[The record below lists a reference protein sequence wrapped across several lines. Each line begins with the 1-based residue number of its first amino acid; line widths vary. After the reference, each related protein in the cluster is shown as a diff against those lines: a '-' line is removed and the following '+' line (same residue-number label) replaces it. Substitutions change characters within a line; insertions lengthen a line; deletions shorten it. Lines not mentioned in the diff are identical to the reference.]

1 MRMGWMYKVWVGS
14 KYGLGQ
20 CRQYRGACV
29 PFVTFS
35 AGKRHSLGKVE
46 KSREVAGSSH
56 QLDGGFTLVEM
67 LISMLVMALVVS
79 MTLVIVTNVLTGT
92 ASSTR
97 LGVSAA
103 NVELGASEVA
113 QYVRSTITPGE
124 AANLASTSSCIG
136 TTAVISAEPF
146 FMEFCGKSPVAS
158 YNSGS
163 AYNDYVLDTAS
174 CTNGKAYSYCDFQ
187 LLDTSTAPWS
197 TVWSMASVWCDSQC
211 QSDVENFLSPPW
223 PIGHTPAM
231 FKYCMVSPQSTSGPP
246 EVEGCTSNTSGTS
259 VSGFSCTVNGS
270 SASGDA
276 CIGAVQISV
285 TVLANP
291 QATQSATPTK
301 PPLGSTVTQT
311 IILTNVISQ
320 FGS

>member
-1 MRMGWMYKVWVGS
+1 MMWAISEHVLYRCGNCRRSRMDRKVVSG
-14 KYGLGQ
+14 
-20 CRQYRGACV
+20 
-29 PFVTFS
+29 
-35 AGKRHSLGKVE
+35 
-46 KSREVAGSSH
+46 SH

-79 MTLVIVTNVLTGT
+79 MTLVIITNVLTGT
-92 ASSTR
+92 VSSTR

-113 QYVRSTITPGE
+113 QYIRSTITPSE
-124 AANLASTSSCIG
+124 AASLPDSTSSCSHS
-136 TTAVISAEPF
+136 TAVISANPF
-146 FMEFCGKSPVAS
+146 FVEFCGKSPV
-158 YNSGS
+158 SGS

-187 LLDTSTAPWS
+187 LLDTSTTPWS

-211 QSDVENFLSPPW
+211 QSDVE
-223 PIGHTPAM
+223 IGHTPAM

-246 EVEGCTSNTSGTS
+246 EVEDCTSNPLNS
-259 VSGFSCTVNGS
+259 VSGFKKGCTVNGS

>member
-1 MRMGWMYKVWVGS
+1 MRVTSEHVRRWCGNCRWSRMGRK
-14 KYGLGQ
+14 
-20 CRQYRGACV
+20 
-29 PFVTFS
+29 
-35 AGKRHSLGKVE
+35 
-46 KSREVAGSSH
+46 VAGSSH

-92 ASSTR
+92 VSSTR

-158 YNSGS
+158 YNS

-246 EVEGCTSNTSGTS
+246 EVEDCTSNASGTS
-259 VSGFSCTVNGS
+259 VSGFSCTVNGTPTTGS
-270 SASGDA
+270 A

-291 QATQSATPTK
+291 QATQPVAPTK

-311 IILTNVISQ
+311 IILSNVISQ

>member
-1 MRMGWMYKVWVGS
+1 MYKVWVGS

-20 CRQYRGACV
+20 CRQYRGARV

-92 ASSTR
+92 VSSTR

-124 AANLASTSSCIG
+124 AANLASTSSCSIG

-187 LLDTSTAPWS
+187 LLDTSTTPWS
-197 TVWSMASVWCDSQC
+197 TVWSMANVWCDSQC
-211 QSDVENFLSPPW
+211 QYNVENFLSSPW

-246 EVEGCTSNTSGTS
+246 EVEDCTSNTSGKS
-259 VSGFSCTVNGS
+259 VLGFSCTVNGS

-291 QATQSATPTK
+291 QATQPVAPTK

>member
-1 MRMGWMYKVWVGS
+1 MWAISEHVLYRCGNCRRSRMDRKVVSG
-14 KYGLGQ
+14 
-20 CRQYRGACV
+20 
-29 PFVTFS
+29 
-35 AGKRHSLGKVE
+35 
-46 KSREVAGSSH
+46 SH

-79 MTLVIVTNVLTGT
+79 MTLVIITNVLTGT
-92 ASSTR
+92 VSSTR

-113 QYVRSTITPGE
+113 QYIRSTITPSE
-124 AANLASTSSCIG
+124 AASLPDSTSSCSHS
-136 TTAVISAEPF
+136 TAVISANPF
-146 FMEFCGKSPVAS
+146 FVEFCGKSPV
-158 YNSGS
+158 SGS
-163 AYNDYVLDTAS
+163 AYNDYVLDTTS
-174 CTNGKAYSYCDFQ
+174 CTKGKAYPYCDLT
-187 LLDTSTAPWS
+187 LLDTSTTPWS
-197 TVWSMASVWCDSQC
+197 DVWSMANVWCDSQC
-211 QSDVENFLSPPW
+211 QDDVKNFFTPPW
-223 PIGHTPAM
+223 RIGNTPAM

-246 EVEGCTSNTSGTS
+246 EVKGCTSNTSNTSGTS

-270 SASGDA
+270 SASGLA
-276 CIGAVQISV
+276 CIGAIQISV